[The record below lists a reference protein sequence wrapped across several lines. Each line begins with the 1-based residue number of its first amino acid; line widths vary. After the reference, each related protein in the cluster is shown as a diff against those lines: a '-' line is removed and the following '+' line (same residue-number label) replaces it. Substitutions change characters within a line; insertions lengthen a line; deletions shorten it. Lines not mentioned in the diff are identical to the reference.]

1 MAAVSEPFFIGLIDD
16 RQTGEPR
23 QNTKRIT
30 TQPRKTPKIKIA
42 VCCKLL
48 SAFHTTHT
56 NCTAIALRRF
66 CVVVA
71 VERASNC
78 RAKRSAATQRR
89 NGGHTEF
96 HMTSLCARLAAARF
110 ALFIRA
116 YRMPLHAYKRI
127 GEDSIRRAH
136 NAQSRSTERERKKTH
151 THTHASPVLYNLQ
164 SHHKLRYYTVRA
176 RAWGSPSDRGDEQSV
191 CKNQRRTPKKNSTR
205 AGQKSSLPRYIRDA
219 VPRRSRC
226 CPR

>member
-89 NGGHTEF
+89 NGGHTEL
-96 HMTSLCARLAAARF
+96 HMTSLCADWPPPDSRYSF
-110 ALFIRA
+110 ALIVCHCMHISASVKTQLGVHTTHNRA
-116 YRMPLHAYKRI
+116 QPRESEKK
-127 GEDSIRRAH
+127 
-136 NAQSRSTERERKKTH
+136 NAH

-176 RAWGSPSDRGDEQSV
+176 RAWKISDRPG
-191 CKNQRRTPKKNSTR
+191 
-205 AGQKSSLPRYIRDA
+205 G
-219 VPRRSRC
+219 
-226 CPR
+226 